1 MTSAT
6 RTAASRPALSSTR
19 RSIIS
24 LGMAL
29 LGLVVLELSLG
40 VVSGFPASWN
50 IHLADPINEA
60 RNWVV
65 RSQNDHWLFTFF
77 FNPLRDS
84 IDWFIRLVE
93 DALLALPWFVVV
105 GATGLIVGKAL
116 GLRASLLGLAGAL
129 YFGVVGLWTESIQT
143 FTLMAVAVLIS
154 LLLGVPLGIWA
165 ARRDRVEAAMR
176 PVLDAM
182 QTLPSFV
189 YLIPVVLF
197 FGIARVPSVVAT
209 VVYALPPV
217 VRLTNLGIR
226 QVPRESLEAA
236 AMFGSTRR
244 QTLTKVQLPLALP
257 TILAGINQTIMMAL
271 GIVVIAALI
280 GAGGLGQEVLD
291 ALRNRQ
297 VGRALEAGMAIVVL
311 AVLLDRVTHG
321 FAGLSRGRQSR
332 FRLLP
337 DGWKRFGAA
346 RRFEAGVAR
355 WEEAVR
361 RVSARTVALLGG
373 DAPAG
378 GWLAGNAV
386 AVVAVGA
393 LAVLSVVGIAA
404 GWQDFPSWLSFSFAD
419 AADSAVRWARDNL
432 YEIGNTGI
440 GTGPFSDF
448 ITIWVVKPL
457 REFLSTGLA
466 WPVVIAAAALL
477 AWQAGGPR
485 LAAFSAL
492 SLFGIGLLG
501 MWELSMDTLAQVLV
515 ALVMALL
522 IGIPLGVWAA
532 ASDRVDRA
540 LRPMLDFLQTIPSF
554 VLLVPVII
562 LFNVGRIPG
571 IIASVLYALPPA
583 VRLTNLGIREVSR
596 AATEASASFG
606 ATRRQTLTKVQ
617 VPLAMPSIM
626 AGVNQTVL
634 LVLAMVVIAGLVGGG
649 GLGLEAVRGLA
660 RSDTGLG
667 FEAGISIVLLAMVLD
682 RITQG
687 WAQRLQPPAGQ

>member
-1 MTSAT
+1 MTAEPAVVVAGAETSSWRRPLAIGLLVIAGL
-6 RTAASRPALSSTR
+6 AALEVAL
-19 RSIIS
+19 
-24 LGMAL
+24 GF
-29 LGLVVLELSLG
+29 
-40 VVSGFPASWN
+40 VSGFPESWN
-50 IHLADPINEA
+50 VHLADPINEA
-60 RNWVV
+60 RNWVITN
-65 RSQNDHWLFTFF
+65 RNDHWLFAFF
-77 FNPLRDS
+77 FNPLQDG
-84 IDWFIRLVE
+84 IEYFIRLVE
-93 DALLALPWFVVV
+93 DWLLALPWFVTVA
-105 GATGLIVGKAL
+105 ATGLIVAKAL
-116 GLRASLLGLAGAL
+116 GVRAGLLGLAGAL

-143 FTLMAVAVLIS
+143 FTLMAVSVVLS
-154 LLLGVPLGIWA
+154 VLLGVPLGIWA
-165 ARRDRVEAAMR
+165 ARRDRVDAALR

-197 FGIARVPSVVAT
+197 FGIARVPSVVAA

-217 VRLTNLGIR
+217 VRLTYLGIR
-226 QVPRESLEAA
+226 QVPRESLEAS
-236 AMFGSTRR
+236 AMFGATRR
-244 QTLTKVQLPLALP
+244 QTLTKVQIPLALP
-257 TILAGINQTIMMAL
+257 TILAGVNQTIMMAL
-271 GIVVIAALI
+271 SIVVIAALI

-297 VGRALEAGMAIVVL
+297 VGRALEGGLAIVVL

-321 FAGLSRGRQSR
+321 FAGLAGRAESR

-337 DGWKRFGAA
+337 DRWRHATWAQRVEGGLDRAAATMQRGARA
-346 RRFEAGVAR
+346 LVAPLRHSRAG
-355 WEEAVR
+355 
-361 RVSARTVALLGG
+361 
-373 DAPAG
+373 P
-378 GWLAGNAV
+378 WLAGSATSVAAV
-386 AVVAVGA
+386 AS
-393 LAVLSVVGIAA
+393 LAVLAVVGIAA
-404 GWQDFPSWLSFSFAD
+404 GWQDFPTWLSLSFAD

-432 YEIGNTGI
+432 YEIGSTGI

-448 ITIWVVKPL
+448 ITIWLVKPL
-457 REFLSTGLA
+457 REFLAFDLA
-466 WPVVIAAAALL
+466 WPVVIAGGALL
-477 AWQAGGPR
+477 SWQAGGPR
-485 LAAFSAL
+485 LAAFSAA

-515 ALVMALL
+515 AVALSLL
-522 IGIPLGVWAA
+522 IGIPLGIWAA
-532 ASDRVDRA
+532 ASDRVERA
-540 LRPMLDFLQTIPSF
+540 LRPLLDFLQTIPSF

-571 IIASVLYALPPA
+571 IIASVLYALPPV
-583 VRLTNLGIREVSR
+583 VRLTNLGIREVSGS
-596 AATEASASFG
+596 ATEASISFG

-626 AGVNQTVL
+626 AGINQTVL

-687 WAQRLQPPAGQ
+687 WAERLQPPAAQ